1 MTLNNNNQQKMN
13 DSKTEILNTYKEFIL
28 GMHYVNASLNDD
40 ENEHSKD
47 HVLVNE
53 AFEYGTDPLFD
64 MDFTDELSNCKQVYE
79 VVSGTDMILT
89 PPRLGNKTSLKL
101 GLILMEDSLLS
112 YKRLRG
118 EKGEFALKELD
129 KFLSDEYMMNLIK
142 SFGKWKEGLLNY
154 INKH

>member
-1 MTLNNNNQQKMN
+1 M
-13 DSKTEILNTYKEFIL
+13 
-28 GMHYVNASLNDD
+28 
-40 ENEHSKD
+40 
-47 HVLVNE
+47 
-53 AFEYGTDPLFD
+53 
-64 MDFTDELSNCKQVYE
+64 
-79 VVSGTDMILT
+79 
-89 PPRLGNKTSLKL
+89 
-101 GLILMEDSLLS
+101 LS